1 MDTITKSRSETG
13 EHRPPVVEALLV
25 ELAALDAAT
34 VQQRMLP
41 AGCYTAP
48 EFFAFEQ
55 AEVFARTWICAGRIE
70 QVAAPGDVLA
80 TEVAG
85 EPVLVTHGEDGAI
98 RALSAICQHRG
109 EIIPCPEK
117 GKALRCPLHFWTY
130 DLEGRLAGAPRM
142 GDAETM
148 LKLRRTVRL
157 PTLRLELWHGFI
169 FVNLDPQAPP
179 LAPSLA
185 KLESLWA
192 GYEATGLKALPPA
205 MSDVPLPWNWK
216 VHVENFT
223 DAYHPEFVH
232 VGTHDFAP
240 SVMPGDGVRFTEMKP
255 ADSAIV
261 RSVPLLRPD
270 GGMMRDGW
278 GEDAAFPAIGTLPPE
293 QRSRLTF
300 AMLPPSLTL
309 MFAPG
314 TIAYTLIRP
323 VGAEATLAGSDRVTY
338 GGWLLP
344 QSTLDLPDLTAR
356 CAAVS
361 EGGSKIWA
369 QDVPI
374 NRGMQSAKHSRFLP
388 GGTYG
393 PLETTL
399 QQFNL
404 WLLNA
409 YRRAMAG

>member
-1 MDTITKSRSETG
+1 MDQSIVNGQHAGTLRA
-13 EHRPPVVEALLV
+13 PAVEALLA
-25 ELAALDAAT
+25 EIARFDPAAAY
-34 VQQRMLP
+34 QRMLP

-55 AEVFARTWICAGRIE
+55 KEVFSRTWICVGRVE
-70 QVAAPGDVLA
+70 QIAAPGDVLA
-80 TEVAG
+80 SDVGG
-85 EPVLVTHGEDGAI
+85 EPMLVTRGDDGAI
-98 RALSAICQHRG
+98 HALSAICQHRG

-117 GKALRCPLHFWTY
+117 GKSLRCPLHFWTY

-142 GDAETM
+142 GDAEAI
-148 LKLRRTVRL
+148 LQLRKTVRL
-157 PTLRLELWHGFI
+157 PVLRLELWHGFI
-169 FVNLDPQAPP
+169 FVNLDPQAAP
-179 LAPSLA
+179 LGPSLA
-185 KLESLWA
+185 KLEPLWA
-192 GYEATGLKALPPA
+192 GYEATGLKALPPV
-205 MSDVPLPWNWK
+205 MSDTPLPWNWK

-240 SVMPGDGVRFTEMKP
+240 SVMSGDGVRFTEMG
-255 ADSAIV
+255 DGDNAIV
-261 RSVPLLRPD
+261 RSVPLRRPD

-278 GEDAAFPAIGTLPPE
+278 GAEAAFPAIATLPPE
-293 QRSRLTF
+293 QRARLTF

-314 TIAYTLIRP
+314 TVAYTLIRP

-344 QSTLDLPDLTAR
+344 QSTLDLPDLTQR

-374 NRGMQSAKHSRFLP
+374 NLGMQAAKRSRFLP
-388 GGTYG
+388 GGVYG

-409 YRRAMAG
+409 YRRAMAS